1 MEYITTKEVAE
12 MLSVSTEQIRKF
24 VVKYN
29 LPCYKLS
36 PRCLRFKRDE
46 VIKWAERKVERCI

>member
-24 VVKYN
+24 VTKYN

-36 PRCLRFKRDE
+36 PRCFRFKKEE
-46 VIKWAERKVERCI
+46 VAKWAERKVERCI

>member
-1 MEYITTKEVAE
+1 

-24 VVKYN
+24 VNKYN

-36 PRCLRFKRDE
+36 PRCFRFKREE
-46 VIKWAERKVERCI
+46 VAKWAERKVERCI